1 MVRKYNNLWEKIIS
15 IDNLELAFQRAKK
28 GKSSYRAIQKFEENK
43 DNNLNII
50 RESLINKTF
59 KTSKYFSKTIYEPKE
74 RIIYILP
81 FYPDRIVQH
90 ALINVLEPIFVNMF
104 IKDSYACIKDRGLH
118 KGSLRTTEYVRRNKY
133 CLKCDIRKFYPSIN
147 QDILFNILKRKIK
160 CKDTL
165 WLIKD
170 IIYSF
175 DGGYNVPIGNLT
187 SQWFGNLYMHE
198 LDKYVKEELKIKDYV
213 RYCDDFCLFSN
224 DKKELNICKNN
235 VENFLKN
242 TLDLKMSKCDLFQTN
257 QGVDFLGY
265 RHFKHCIL
273 LRKSTAKR
281 VKKRIPRILNKYRE
295 KQISPESFRST
306 VESTLGW
313 IDWANTNN
321 FKESIHI
328 LEMRQYY
335 GK

>member
-1 MVRKYNNLWEKIIS
+1 MVRKYNNLWDKIIS

-28 GKSSYRAIQKFEENK
+28 GKTSYRAVKKFEENK
-43 DNNLNII
+43 EQNLKLIQ
-50 RESLINKTF
+50 ESLINKTF

-118 KGSLRTTEYVRRNKY
+118 KGSLRTTEYVKRNKY

-147 QDILFNILKRKIK
+147 QDILFKLIKRKIK
-160 CKDTL
+160 CKNTL
-165 WLIKD
+165 WLIED

-187 SQWFGNLYMHE
+187 SQWFGNFYMHE
-198 LDKYVKEELKIKDYV
+198 LDRYVKEELKIKDYI

-224 DKKELNICKNN
+224 SKQELNICKDK
-235 VENFLKN
+235 VEYFLTN
-242 TLDLKMSKCDLFQTN
+242 TLDLK
-257 QGVDFLGY
+257 
-265 RHFKHCIL
+265 
-273 LRKSTAKR
+273 
-281 VKKRIPRILNKYRE
+281 
-295 KQISPESFRST
+295 
-306 VESTLGW
+306 
-313 IDWANTNN
+313 
-321 FKESIHI
+321 
-328 LEMRQYY
+328 
-335 GK
+335 